1 MLEENKSWTKSVV
14 SVNLLIFFIY
24 FLLAS
29 VATHLNNDWEV
40 AGLAIFFGYMI
51 HAGILVLI
59 ALVKFIIW
67 ITNRE
72 KTNAG
77 QYVLA
82 TFFLLLIGFGA
93 CTAMLSIMGG
103 LEGI

>member
-1 MLEENKSWTKSVV
+1 M
-14 SVNLLIFFIY
+14 
-24 FLLAS
+24 
-29 VATHLNNDWEV
+29 EV

-103 LEGI
+103 LEGIYILITTSFKDFLTLGTEAYLSSPR